1 MFISS
6 QMYSRS
12 LLVILVDTATVLQ
25 KFMINT
31 CYISNIKK
39 ILRGGGPI
47 VTSGSEMTASGVPLF
62 TSGVQLIV
70 SGTVCFR
77 CPDVHSD
84 VTTNV
89 QVFTSGTSM
98 TVLDVHFRLQ
108 FDSIMIHFR
117 FRTLVQRHKPVV
129 DCGCLHRAGLF
140 KVTIEKTINCF
151 LLMYLG

>member
-1 MFISS
+1 MFLSS

-25 KFMINT
+25 KFMIST
-31 CYISNIKK
+31 CYISNTKG
-39 ILRGGGPI
+39 ILRGGGGPI

-117 FRTLVQRHKPVV
+117 FRTLVQRHRHS
-129 DCGCLHRAGLF
+129 C
-140 KVTIEKTINCF
+140 
-151 LLMYLG
+151 

>member
-25 KFMINT
+25 KFMIST
-31 CYISNIKK
+31 CHISNIQR
-39 ILRGGGPI
+39 ILRGGGGPI

-62 TSGVQLIV
+62 TSGVQLIF
-70 SGTVCFR
+70 SGAVCFR

-108 FDSIMIHFR
+108 FVSIMIHFR
-117 FRTLVQRHKPVV
+117 FRTLVQRHRHS
-129 DCGCLHRAGLF
+129 C
-140 KVTIEKTINCF
+140 
-151 LLMYLG
+151 